1 MNDIAEGECPPDT
14 EAFFSSLGQEFV
26 GDSPHIYATREDVRF
41 HNATRRFQ
49 HKGDAVIFKANDTG
63 SRKQLDANVIAEETV
78 ALKVGVP
85 VMLIHNLSSALRNG
99 SRSVAKFVRHW
110 PTDLYYVTAPV
121 NCTAHQPIEPRVSS
135 LVLVLKAV
143 ASAATPW

>member
-1 MNDIAEGECPPDT
+1 M
-14 EAFFSSLGQEFV
+14 
-26 GDSPHIYATREDVRF
+26 PHDF
-41 HNATRRFQ
+41 
-49 HKGDAVIFKANDTG
+49 IFKANGTG

-99 SRSVAKFVRHW
+99 SVAKFVRHW

-121 NCTAHQPIEPRVSS
+121 NCTTHQ
-135 LVLVLKAV
+135 LD
-143 ASAATPW
+143 

>member
-26 GDSPHIYATREDVRF
+26 GDSPHIYATREDIIGF
-41 HNATRRFQ
+41 TMPHDF
-49 HKGDAVIFKANDTG
+49 IFKANGTG

-85 VMLIHNLSSALRNG
+85 VMLIHNLSSTLRNG
-99 SRSVAKFVRHW
+99 SVAKFVRHW

-121 NCTAHQPIEPRVSS
+121 NCTAHQ
-135 LVLVLKAV
+135 LD
-143 ASAATPW
+143 